1 MTTKKSPNTPTNSN
15 KPSSIYTTLRQRLIT
30 VLPWTSH
37 FYSLPG
43 FNGYRSTYYKFLN
56 HTPSARDKD
65 NAYIRSCIL
74 ALHSKYKKRLGADK
88 LRICLRNEYC
98 LQISTGRV
106 YRLLKTMHLP
116 QMSTVKPFS
125 RKNAASSAENCTN
138 ILKQRF
144 NPAKPNAAWVCDM
157 TYLRA
162 AGRFFYLCVILDL
175 FSRKVIAY
183 KLSRKN
189 DSKLALGSLY
199 GCQK

>member
-1 MTTKKSPNTPTNSN
+1 MVN
-15 KPSSIYTTLRQRLIT
+15 
-30 VLPWTSH
+30 
-37 FYSLPG
+37 
-43 FNGYRSTYYKFLN
+43 RSTYYKFLN

-106 YRLLKTMHLP
+106 YRLLKTMNLP
-116 QMSTVKPFS
+116 KMSTVKPFS
-125 RKNAASSAENCTN
+125 RKNAASLDENCIN

-162 AGRFFYLCVILDL
+162 AGRTFAEILILRGLFFTLTAALNLLLRFFAIIWTVWIWFNLFRLRGILMTMLLWRVFQVFEEGGDWQA
-175 FSRKVIAY
+175 FV
-183 KLSRKN
+183 
-189 DSKLALGSLY
+189 
-199 GCQK
+199 CFF

>member
-1 MTTKKSPNTPTNSN
+1 MQILSHEHHIS
-15 KPSSIYTTLRQRLIT
+15 TLCR
-30 VLPWTSH
+30 VLRV
-37 FYSLPG
+37 
-43 FNGYRSTYYKFLN
+43 NRSTYYKFLN

-189 DSKLALGSLY
+189 DSRLFGQFGYDSIFF
-199 GCQK
+199 G